1 MKSDKQEKGFVLI
14 TAILLLAVLTVLGT
28 VSLMK
33 SNVEIKVSRGSLD
46 AEQAFAAMR
55 AGLNETYAYWRF
67 DGSTSSG
74 GIKEFNDLASFI
86 DSPSGTA
93 PAIYINEQPR
103 LLMSAT
109 DSGAFATDM
118 ASVATKVTARNMR
131 VYTLT
136 ANGGVSTAFAW
147 DAVSDPQVA
156 VWATSYRPQT
166 GAAYPYAA
174 PQHVTGAG
182 CSDCAV
188 VVYALG
194 KSGSAL
200 RLGREY
206 MSTTDLNIKAFAAM
220 INAPR
225 FNNDTDCIAGTASTT
240 SSTTSNL
247 SAAPAG
253 PVQGNSHLIDATQ
266 APGGL
271 AMASNNGINPPG
283 EKKPWKTSHG
293 TGTELLGIIPDVIY
307 DPGKVASTNYPA
319 AAGGSMH
326 VKYPTVVKADLFAGD
341 AMKYFDSPNDQ
352 LFQLDA
358 YREAANRISGF
369 ATERIGTYTVDTG
382 AGAVLGASP
391 GTPLGNYTTLKA
403 GNAGHG
409 RMGTLQW
416 ADVDYNIK
424 NSVPMY
430 GLVRLLLPTSA
441 TSNTE
446 TICGNSVTKYTID
459 HDPFASGGLVSPNG
473 RLIVYGGALIDFYDD
488 STDDDVYDP
497 ATERLLTQ
505 QEALTFKI
513 NADNPLNFNPVM
525 DGHTPRAGH
534 TAPSSDYTRIDTYP
548 NGAPSWDLTSDAMV
562 SGDGIMDMIWDV
574 WNVGVNWSSNVYNPT
589 TPAYVPATGTF
600 SYKNWMIQESPARVT
615 RTSTATPAS
624 SNSWTAA
631 DKTRMHTLLDYYVR
645 TTAAASKNKWYKS
658 GTSVSLADIE
668 GHYKDFY
675 IDSAADL
682 KSNEPSSADL
692 YHAFL
697 PSGYV
702 HGWKRAM
709 METGLT
715 AVGTVAGKSI
725 WNTDLIGSGSPF
737 EAKKNTY
744 FNVTGLGS
752 TAKIDKDFADI
763 PAEMYA
769 GGLVD
774 MHHAVNTSG
783 VVYTPGQLELE
794 QKNMG
799 QDALQ
804 YINGIVIT
812 GHGVFMKNEAGAD
825 ARTVIAYDDTSID
838 NLPTN
843 KPTVTLG
850 RKYWQELK

>member
-1 MKSDKQEKGFVLI
+1 MSHDQKREQGFLLVTSI
-14 TAILLLAVLTVLGT
+14 VLLAILTVLGA
-28 VSLMK
+28 VSFYK
-33 SNVEIKVSRGSLD
+33 TNVEIKVSTGSTE
-46 AEQAFAAMR
+46 AEQAFAAMN

-67 DGSTSSG
+67 NGSTSSG
-74 GIKEFNDLASFI
+74 GIKELNDLAGFI
-86 DSPSGTA
+86 STASGTA
-93 PAIYINEQPR
+93 PSIYVDKYPSQLIGVDPY
-103 LLMSAT
+103 
-109 DSGAFATDM
+109 GFAT
-118 ASVATKVTARNMR
+118 SVADVYTQASTSGIRI
-131 VYTLT
+131 YTLT
-136 ANGGVSTAFAW
+136 ANGGVSQAFSW
-147 DAVSDPQVA
+147 GAVTDPQVA
-156 VWATSYRPQT
+156 VWATSFRPQT
-166 GAAYPYAA
+166 TDGYPYVD
-174 PQHVTGAG
+174 PQHVSSTA

-194 KSGSAL
+194 KSGNAL

-206 MSTTDLNIKAFAAM
+206 MATTDINIKAFAAM

-240 SSTTSNL
+240 SSTDSNELGEGL

-283 EKKPWKTSHG
+283 QNKPWKTDHG

-307 DPGKVASTNYPA
+307 DPGKVASANYPA
-319 AAGGSMH
+319 TAGGSMH
-326 VKYPTVVKADLFAGD
+326 DIYGTVVKADLFAGET
-341 AMKYFDSPNDQ
+341 MNYFDSPSDQ

-369 ATERIGTYTVDTG
+369 VTEDIYTYTVNTG
-382 AGAVLGASP
+382 GV
-391 GTPLGNYTTLKA
+391 PLGKYVALKT
-403 GNAGHG
+403 GNADHG

-416 ADVDYNIK
+416 ADVEYNIV
-424 NSVPMY
+424 NSIPMY

-441 TSNTE
+441 TTDTD

-459 HDPFASGGLVSPNG
+459 HDPFATGGKVSPAG
-473 RLIVYGGALIDFYDD
+473 KLIVYGGALIDFYDD
-488 STDDDVYDP
+488 ANDDGVYDP

-525 DGHTPRAGH
+525 DGHTPRTGQ
-534 TAPSSDYTRIDTYP
+534 TSLSPDYTQIDTYP
-548 NGAPSWDLTSDAMV
+548 NGAPSWDLTSDAMA

-574 WNVGVNWSSNVYNPT
+574 WNVGVNWSSNVYDPT
-589 TPAYVPATGTF
+589 GPAYVPATAPF
-600 SYKNWMIQESPARVT
+600 SYKDWMTQESPARVT
-615 RTSTATPAS
+615 RTSTDTPVS
-624 SNSWTAA
+624 SNNWTLA

-645 TTAAASKNKWYKS
+645 TTAAASKNKWYTT
-658 GTSVSLADIE
+658 GTVSLADIE
-668 GHYKDFY
+668 GNYKDFY

-682 KSNEPSSADL
+682 KPDAPSSADL

-709 METGLT
+709 KETGLT
-715 AVGTVAGKSI
+715 AVGSVAGKSI
-725 WNTDLIGSGSPF
+725 WNTDLIGPGSPF
-737 EAKKNTY
+737 EADKNKY
-744 FNVTGLGS
+744 FYVTGVGDA
-752 TAKIDKDFADI
+752 AKIDKHFADI

-804 YINGIVIT
+804 YINGVVIT

-843 KPTVTLG
+843 KPTTTIG

>member
-1 MKSDKQEKGFVLI
+1 MTYNQKREQGF
-14 TAILLLAVLTVLGT
+14 ILVTSIVLLAILTVLGV
-28 VSLMK
+28 VSFYK
-33 SNVEIKVSRGSLD
+33 TNVEIKVSTGSEK
-46 AEQAFAAMR
+46 AEQAFMAMN

-67 DGSTSSG
+67 NGSASTG
-74 GIKEFNDLASFI
+74 GIKEFNDLTAFISTASA
-86 DSPSGTA
+86 TA
-93 PAIYINEQPR
+93 PSIYVNAQPR
-103 LLMSAT
+103 LLISGT
-109 DSGAFATDM
+109 DPYAFAT
-118 ASVATKVTARNMR
+118 SVADVYTKVTTTSGIR

-136 ANGGVSTAFAW
+136 ANGGVSNAFAW
-147 DAVSDPQVA
+147 DAVTDPQVA
-156 VWATSYRPQT
+156 VWAASFRQQ
-166 GAAYPYAA
+166 AASAYPYAVPNSTA
-174 PQHVTGAG
+174 

-194 KSGSAL
+194 KSGNAMH
-200 RLGREY
+200 LGREY
-206 MSTTDLNIKAFAAM
+206 MSITTQNIKAFAAM

-225 FNNDTDCIAGTASTT
+225 FNNDTDCTAGTASTT
-240 SSTTSNL
+240 SSTTSDL

-271 AMASNNGINPPG
+271 AMASNNGIDPPG
-283 EKKPWKTSHG
+283 QNKPWNTNHG
-293 TGTELLGIIPDVIY
+293 TGTELKGIIPDVIY
-307 DPGKVASTNYPA
+307 DPGKVASANYPA
-319 AAGGSMH
+319 TAGGSMH
-326 VKYPTVVKADLFAGD
+326 DIHGTVVKADLFAGD
-341 AMKYFDSPNDQ
+341 DTMKYFDSPSGQ

-369 ATERIGTYTVDTG
+369 VTEDIYTYTVNTG
-382 AGAVLGASP
+382 GV
-391 GTPLGNYTTLKA
+391 PLGNYVALKT

-416 ADVDYNIK
+416 ADVDYNIEH
-424 NSVPMY
+424 SIPMY

-441 TSNTE
+441 TANTE
-446 TICGNSVTKYTID
+446 TICGSSVTKYTID
-459 HDPFASGGLVSPNG
+459 HDPFSSSGYHSPQG
-473 RLIVYGGALIDFYDD
+473 KLIVYGGALIDFYDD

-497 ATERLLTQ
+497 TTERLLTQ

-525 DGHTPRAGH
+525 DGHTPRTGH
-534 TAPSSDYTRIDTYP
+534 TAPSSDYRRIDTYP
-548 NGAPSWDLTSDAMV
+548 DGAPSWNLTTDAMA

-574 WNVGVNWSSNVYNPT
+574 WNVGVNWSFNVYNPA
-589 TPAYVPATGTF
+589 TPDYVPTAGPF
-600 SYKNWMIQESPARVT
+600 SYKDWMTQESPAKVT

-624 SNSWTAA
+624 SNSWTAT

-645 TTAAASKNKWYKS
+645 TTAAASKNTWYTT
-658 GTSVSLADIE
+658 GTVSLTDIE
-668 GHYKDFY
+668 ANYKNFY

-682 KSNEPSSADL
+682 KKNEPSSADL

-709 METGLT
+709 KVTGLT
-715 AVGTVAGKSI
+715 AEGSVTGESI

-737 EAKKNTY
+737 EADKNKY
-744 FNVTGLGS
+744 FYVTGVGD

-804 YINGIVIT
+804 YINGIIIT
-812 GHGVFMKNEAGAD
+812 GYGVFMKNEAGAD

-843 KPTVTLG
+843 KPTITIG